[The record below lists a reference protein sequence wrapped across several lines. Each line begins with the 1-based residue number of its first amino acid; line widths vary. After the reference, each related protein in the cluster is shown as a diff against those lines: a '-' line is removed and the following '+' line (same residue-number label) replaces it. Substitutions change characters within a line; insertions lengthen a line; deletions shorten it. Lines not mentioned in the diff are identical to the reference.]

1 MQEIRGFDDM
11 LPQFEAAGAQVVGVS
26 ADHAATLDA
35 FTKQQNVKH
44 LLLSDFR
51 RQMLPAYGAMQ
62 TNEQSP
68 IFRYAKRAYFI
79 IDRQG
84 VVKWIKVN
92 ENALD
97 LLKPDEVLQAFKTSG
112 AA

>member
-1 MQEIRGFDDM
+1 M

-35 FTKQQNVKH
+35 FTKQEKLNH

-51 RQMLPAYGAMQ
+51 RQMLPAYGAME

-68 IFRYAKRAYFI
+68 IYRYAKRAYFI

-84 VVKWIKVN
+84 VVKYVKVQT
-92 ENALD
+92 NALD
-97 LLKPDEVLQAFKTSG
+97 LLKPEEVLQALKSSG
-112 AA
+112 AS